1 MKTRLK
7 SFYKGQ
13 GIYEYYGN
21 ADNFSDLPLK
31 GIDTGSIFYAI
42 DTGDIYMFIENYN
55 KKKNGEWKIVQL

>member
-13 GIYEYYGN
+13 GVYEYYGN

-31 GIDTGSIFYAI
+31 DIDTGSVFYAI
-42 DTGDIYMFIENYN
+42 DTGDIYMFIENYDN
-55 KKKNGEWKIVQL
+55 KKNGVWKIVQL